1 MKININIIYR
11 IKIWGSEYFMKDEVF
26 YNKGMKHIKEDYPDL
41 YKETITLNE
50 VAYTGKVLEYKTQKL
65 IAVGITAANGDHM
78 LKNQIK
84 STMQE
89 FNVTKDEIIDV
100 LRVVLLIAGKPAFM
114 NAINILY
121 EITEK

>member
-1 MKININIIYR
+1 M
-11 IKIWGSEYFMKDEVF
+11 D
-26 YNKGMKHIKEDYPDL
+26 
-41 YKETITLNE
+41 
-50 VAYTGKVLEYKTQKL
+50 L

-89 FNVTKDEIIDV
+89 FNVTKDEIIDF